1 MLSKYFPLPVSCS
14 LYLEFVDRNAIQV
27 GFSLQF
33 TVLNTLSVRLPKR
46 SLAPAQI
53 YVPSCAKDCM
63 GTTAPPNL
71 RLIVQLV
78 L

>member
-14 LYLEFVDRNAIQV
+14 LYSEFVDRNAIQV
-27 GFSLQF
+27 GFFITIYSIECPLCAVAEEVWLQLRF
-33 TVLNTLSVRLPKR
+33 MFP
-46 SLAPAQI
+46 LAQ
-53 YVPSCAKDCM
+53 KDCM
-63 GTTAPPNL
+63 GTTAPPSL